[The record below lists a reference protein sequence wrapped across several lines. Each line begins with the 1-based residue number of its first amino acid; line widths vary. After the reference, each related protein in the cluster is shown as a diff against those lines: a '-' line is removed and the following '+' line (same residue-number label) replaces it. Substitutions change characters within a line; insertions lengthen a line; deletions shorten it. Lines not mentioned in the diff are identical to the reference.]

1 MSDGD
6 GPASLRIL
14 FFGGPIQTD
23 LFDVLLQMNSRHDPD
38 WSSRVRPLIRTR
50 LKNGLLRVA
59 RVAQT
64 WAGPGIGK
72 PCDACTSVIER
83 ADTEF
88 RGRLHRRANTTASF
102 RLPQGLE
109 AGAAMRVVTG
119 PLMARDRHHAEPP
132 PSIRRQYDLSERRW
146 TSVSREPNFFIRVRN
161 SGVTAVVRSHRE
173 RGGWRRRVNSRA
185 VHSSRRRPVVAPR

>member
-88 RGRLHRRANTTASF
+88 EVVFTDGRTLRLHFGCHKVWKQELQCES
-102 RLPQGLE
+102 
-109 AGAAMRVVTG
+109 
-119 PLMARDRHHAEPP
+119 
-132 PSIRRQYDLSERRW
+132 
-146 TSVSREPNFFIRVRN
+146 
-161 SGVTAVVRSHRE
+161 
-173 RGGWRRRVNSRA
+173 
-185 VHSSRRRPVVAPR
+185 

>member
-1 MSDGD
+1 MIDGN
-6 GPASLRIL
+6 GPTASLRI
-14 FFGGPIQTD
+14 FFLGCPIQTG
-23 LFDVLLQMNSRHDPD
+23 LFDVLLQMTSRHDPD

-88 RGRLHRRANTTASF
+88 EVVFTDGRTLRLHFGCHKVWKQELQCES
-102 RLPQGLE
+102 
-109 AGAAMRVVTG
+109 
-119 PLMARDRHHAEPP
+119 
-132 PSIRRQYDLSERRW
+132 
-146 TSVSREPNFFIRVRN
+146 
-161 SGVTAVVRSHRE
+161 
-173 RGGWRRRVNSRA
+173 
-185 VHSSRRRPVVAPR
+185 